1 MTTGYDDIVFDCKNV
16 QQIHPDLF
24 KPIVVKQKK
33 GGHQTSDEIY
43 SNLTESQV
51 QKQAM
56 PDREPNIYDRLNA
69 EKKKTSFFTKAESW
83 FDKL

>member
-1 MTTGYDDIVFDCKNV
+1 MTTGYDDIIFDCRNV
-16 QQIHPDLF
+16 QSIHPDLF
-24 KPIVVKQKK
+24 KPVVLKQKK
-33 GGHQTSDEIY
+33 ASYESNDEIY

-56 PDREPNIYDRLNA
+56 PDREPNVYDRLNS
-69 EKKKTSFFTKAESW
+69 EKKKTSFFNKAESW